1 MKNKDYWGDPRYF
14 KLWEKME
21 MLGIKDISSP
31 CQDKNGTVVWRLP
44 IKNTYSRKGEFIEVA
59 SYEAGYVRVLNTCMS
74 PYYINKPIFRH
85 IAGNYSLKDVRDD
98 DFGAIPI
105 KELLKRTG
113 KKPKLIPI
121 EIERLEYLISYCLKN
136 MYIKLANERQTLPT
150 RNESIDIKYWAGYNK
165 DTSGQGNRRFELPEY
180 DFDWC
185 FDYAVEDWN
194 AEADGSENSIKG
206 AQINKVKKLAM
217 QFFKK
222 AGYITV
228 NIAQAMISQEAIGE
242 SVDEM
247 DALRKYTL
255 CLQNKL
261 ANSVPKWKY
270 DEAMKLGR
278 EQDLA
283 LREEVKRYDNAVQP
297 LEAQLSEEKN
307 RINDLENKLAVTEA
321 NTELFR
327 EVHLSAYNK
336 MIKIKEI
343 IGC

>member
-21 MLGIKDISSP
+21 MLGIKDVSSP

-74 PYYINKPIFRH
+74 PYYINKPVFNH
-85 IAGNYSLKDVRDD
+85 VSDSYGKA
-98 DFGAIPI
+98 
-105 KELLKRTG
+105 

-136 MYIKLANERQTLPT
+136 MYIKLANERQTLP
-150 RNESIDIKYWAGYNK
+150 A
-165 DTSGQGNRRFELPEY
+165 RFEM
-180 DFDWC
+180 
-185 FDYAVEDWN
+185 N
-194 AEADGSENSIKG
+194 A
-206 AQINKVKKLAM
+206 
-217 QFFKK
+217 
-222 AGYITV
+222 
-228 NIAQAMISQEAIGE
+228 
-242 SVDEM
+242 
-247 DALRKYTL
+247 
-255 CLQNKL
+255 LQNKL

>member
-1 MKNKDYWGDPRYF
+1 MKNKDYCEFPNYF
-14 KLWEKME
+14 RLWEKME

-31 CQDKNGTVVWRLP
+31 CQEKNGTVVWRLP

-74 PYYINKPIFRH
+74 PYYINKPVFNH
-85 IAGNYSLKDVRDD
+85 VSDSYGEA
-98 DFGAIPI
+98 
-105 KELLKRTG
+105 

-136 MYIKLANERQTLPT
+136 MYIKLANERQTLP
-150 RNESIDIKYWAGYNK
+150 A
-165 DTSGQGNRRFELPEY
+165 RFEM
-180 DFDWC
+180 
-185 FDYAVEDWN
+185 N
-194 AEADGSENSIKG
+194 
-206 AQINKVKKLAM
+206 
-217 QFFKK
+217 
-222 AGYITV
+222 
-228 NIAQAMISQEAIGE
+228 
-242 SVDEM
+242 
-247 DALRKYTL
+247 ALR
-255 CLQNKL
+255 NKL

-278 EQDLA
+278 KQDLA
-283 LREEVKRYDNAVQP
+283 L
-297 LEAQLSEEKN
+297 
-307 RINDLENKLAVTEA
+307 NDLENKLAVTEA

>member
-21 MLGIKDISSP
+21 MLGIKDVSSP

-85 IAGNYSLKDVRDD
+85 ISGNY
-98 DFGAIPI
+98 GEA
-105 KELLKRTG
+105 
-113 KKPKLIPI
+113 KKPKLIPV

-136 MYIKLANERQTLPT
+136 MYIKLANERQTLPA
-150 RNESIDIKYWAGYNK
+150 RN
-165 DTSGQGNRRFELPEY
+165 
-180 DFDWC
+180 
-185 FDYAVEDWN
+185 
-194 AEADGSENSIKG
+194 
-206 AQINKVKKLAM
+206 
-217 QFFKK
+217 
-222 AGYITV
+222 
-228 NIAQAMISQEAIGE
+228 
-242 SVDEM
+242 EM

-255 CLQNKL
+255 YLQKNL

-307 RINDLENKLAVTEA
+307 RIKQLKQDIAITEA

>member
-21 MLGIKDISSP
+21 MLGIKDVSSP

-85 IAGNYSLKDVRDD
+85 IAGNYY
-98 DFGAIPI
+98 
-105 KELLKRTG
+105 G

-136 MYIKLANERQTLPT
+136 MYIKLANKPQTLP
-150 RNESIDIKYWAGYNK
+150 A
-165 DTSGQGNRRFELPEY
+165 RFEM
-180 DFDWC
+180 
-185 FDYAVEDWN
+185 N
-194 AEADGSENSIKG
+194 A
-206 AQINKVKKLAM
+206 
-217 QFFKK
+217 
-222 AGYITV
+222 
-228 NIAQAMISQEAIGE
+228 
-242 SVDEM
+242 
-247 DALRKYTL
+247 
-255 CLQNKL
+255 LQNKL

-283 LREEVKRYDNAVQP
+283 LKEEVKRYDNAVQP
-297 LEAQLSEEKN
+297 LEAQNENLEYEVADLN
-307 RINDLENKLAVTEA
+307 NELCRMNDEIIQLKQDIAVTEA

>member
-21 MLGIKDISSP
+21 MLGIKDVSSP

-74 PYYINKPIFRH
+74 PYYINKPVFNHVSDTRLWS
-85 IAGNYSLKDVRDD
+85 NSN
-98 DFGAIPI
+98 
-105 KELLKRTG
+105 KRT

-136 MYIKLANERQTLPT
+136 MYIKLANERQTLPA
-150 RNESIDIKYWAGYNK
+150 RNENLEYEVADLNNELCRMNDKIIQLKQDI
-165 DTSGQGNRRFELPEY
+165 
-180 DFDWC
+180 
-185 FDYAVEDWN
+185 
-194 AEADGSENSIKG
+194 
-206 AQINKVKKLAM
+206 
-217 QFFKK
+217 
-222 AGYITV
+222 
-228 NIAQAMISQEAIGE
+228 AI
-242 SVDEM
+242 
-247 DALRKYTL
+247 
-255 CLQNKL
+255 
-261 ANSVPKWKY
+261 
-270 DEAMKLGR
+270 
-278 EQDLA
+278 
-283 LREEVKRYDNAVQP
+283 
-297 LEAQLSEEKN
+297 
-307 RINDLENKLAVTEA
+307 TEA

>member
-21 MLGIKDISSP
+21 MLGIKDVSSP
-31 CQDKNGTVVWRLP
+31 YQDKNGTVVWRLP

-85 IAGNYSLKDVRDD
+85 IAGNYY
-98 DFGAIPI
+98 
-105 KELLKRTG
+105 G

-136 MYIKLANERQTLPT
+136 MYIKLANERQTLPA
-150 RNESIDIKYWAGYNK
+150 RN
-165 DTSGQGNRRFELPEY
+165 
-180 DFDWC
+180 
-185 FDYAVEDWN
+185 
-194 AEADGSENSIKG
+194 
-206 AQINKVKKLAM
+206 
-217 QFFKK
+217 
-222 AGYITV
+222 
-228 NIAQAMISQEAIGE
+228 
-242 SVDEM
+242 EM

-255 CLQNKL
+255 YLQKNL

-343 IGC
+343 VGC

>member
-21 MLGIKDISSP
+21 MLGIKDVSSP
-31 CQDKNGTVVWRLP
+31 CQDKNSTVVWRLP

-74 PYYINKPIFRH
+74 PYYINKPVFNH
-85 IAGNYSLKDVRDD
+85 VSDSYGEA
-98 DFGAIPI
+98 
-105 KELLKRTG
+105 

-121 EIERLEYLISYCLKN
+121 EIERLECLISYCLKN
-136 MYIKLANERQTLPT
+136 MYIKLANERQTLP
-150 RNESIDIKYWAGYNK
+150 A
-165 DTSGQGNRRFELPEY
+165 RFEM
-180 DFDWC
+180 
-185 FDYAVEDWN
+185 N
-194 AEADGSENSIKG
+194 A
-206 AQINKVKKLAM
+206 
-217 QFFKK
+217 
-222 AGYITV
+222 
-228 NIAQAMISQEAIGE
+228 
-242 SVDEM
+242 
-247 DALRKYTL
+247 
-255 CLQNKL
+255 LQNKL

>member
-1 MKNKDYWGDPRYF
+1 MKNKDYCEFPNYF
-14 KLWEKME
+14 RLWEKME
-21 MLGIKDISSP
+21 MLGIKDVSSP
-31 CQDKNGTVVWRLP
+31 CQEKNGTVVWRLP

-74 PYYINKPIFRH
+74 PYYINKPVFNH
-85 IAGNYSLKDVRDD
+85 VSGNYS
-98 DFGAIPI
+98 
-105 KELLKRTG
+105 G
-113 KKPKLIPI
+113 KKPKLIPV

-136 MYIKLANERQTLPT
+136 MYIKLANERQTLPA
-150 RNESIDIKYWAGYNK
+150 RN
-165 DTSGQGNRRFELPEY
+165 
-180 DFDWC
+180 
-185 FDYAVEDWN
+185 
-194 AEADGSENSIKG
+194 
-206 AQINKVKKLAM
+206 
-217 QFFKK
+217 
-222 AGYITV
+222 
-228 NIAQAMISQEAIGE
+228 
-242 SVDEM
+242 EM

-255 CLQNKL
+255 YLQKNL

-307 RINDLENKLAVTEA
+307 RIKQLKQDIAITEA

>member
-59 SYEAGYVRVLNTCMS
+59 SYEAGYVRVLNTCTS

-98 DFGAIPI
+98 DLGAIPI
-105 KELLKRTG
+105 EELLKRTG

-136 MYIKLANERQTLPT
+136 MYIKLANE
-150 RNESIDIKYWAGYNK
+150 
-165 DTSGQGNRRFELPEY
+165 
-180 DFDWC
+180 
-185 FDYAVEDWN
+185 
-194 AEADGSENSIKG
+194 
-206 AQINKVKKLAM
+206 
-217 QFFKK
+217 
-222 AGYITV
+222 
-228 NIAQAMISQEAIGE
+228 
-242 SVDEM
+242 
-247 DALRKYTL
+247 
-255 CLQNKL
+255 
-261 ANSVPKWKY
+261 
-270 DEAMKLGR
+270 
-278 EQDLA
+278 
-283 LREEVKRYDNAVQP
+283 
-297 LEAQLSEEKN
+297 
-307 RINDLENKLAVTEA
+307 
-321 NTELFR
+321 
-327 EVHLSAYNK
+327 AYNK

>member
-1 MKNKDYWGDPRYF
+1 MKNKAILEQQALNRKIYANDTRY
-14 KLWEKME
+14 EKVFHNME
-21 MLGIKDISSP
+21 LLGIVDITTNR
-31 CQDKNGTVVWRLP
+31 QHRNGTVVWRLP

-98 DFGAIPI
+98 DLGAIPI

-136 MYIKLANERQTLPT
+136 MYIKLANECQTLT
-150 RNESIDIKYWAGYNK
+150 AHNENLEYEVTDLNNELCRMNDEIKQLKQDI
-165 DTSGQGNRRFELPEY
+165 
-180 DFDWC
+180 
-185 FDYAVEDWN
+185 
-194 AEADGSENSIKG
+194 
-206 AQINKVKKLAM
+206 
-217 QFFKK
+217 
-222 AGYITV
+222 
-228 NIAQAMISQEAIGE
+228 AI
-242 SVDEM
+242 
-247 DALRKYTL
+247 
-255 CLQNKL
+255 
-261 ANSVPKWKY
+261 
-270 DEAMKLGR
+270 
-278 EQDLA
+278 
-283 LREEVKRYDNAVQP
+283 
-297 LEAQLSEEKN
+297 
-307 RINDLENKLAVTEA
+307 TEA

>member
-74 PYYINKPIFRH
+74 PYYINKPVFNH
-85 IAGNYSLKDVRDD
+85 VSGNYSS
-98 DFGAIPI
+98 
-105 KELLKRTG
+105 

-136 MYIKLANERQTLPT
+136 MYIKLANKPQTLLASNENLQSEADVFLSELFE
-150 RNESIDIKYWAGYNK
+150 RDEEIESISIALSNRDELISKMNDEIIQLKQDI
-165 DTSGQGNRRFELPEY
+165 
-180 DFDWC
+180 
-185 FDYAVEDWN
+185 
-194 AEADGSENSIKG
+194 
-206 AQINKVKKLAM
+206 
-217 QFFKK
+217 
-222 AGYITV
+222 
-228 NIAQAMISQEAIGE
+228 AI
-242 SVDEM
+242 
-247 DALRKYTL
+247 
-255 CLQNKL
+255 
-261 ANSVPKWKY
+261 
-270 DEAMKLGR
+270 
-278 EQDLA
+278 
-283 LREEVKRYDNAVQP
+283 
-297 LEAQLSEEKN
+297 
-307 RINDLENKLAVTEA
+307 TEA

>member
-1 MKNKDYWGDPRYF
+1 MKNKDYCEFPNYF
-14 KLWEKME
+14 RLWEKME
-21 MLGIKDISSP
+21 MLGIKDVSSP
-31 CQDKNGTVVWRLP
+31 CQEKNGTVVWQLP

-74 PYYINKPIFRH
+74 PYYINKPVFNH
-85 IAGNYSLKDVRDD
+85 VSDSYGKA
-98 DFGAIPI
+98 
-105 KELLKRTG
+105 

-121 EIERLEYLISYCLKN
+121 EIDRLEYLISYCLKN
-136 MYIKLANERQTLPT
+136 MYIKLANECQALPA
-150 RNESIDIKYWAGYNK
+150 RN
-165 DTSGQGNRRFELPEY
+165 
-180 DFDWC
+180 
-185 FDYAVEDWN
+185 
-194 AEADGSENSIKG
+194 
-206 AQINKVKKLAM
+206 
-217 QFFKK
+217 
-222 AGYITV
+222 
-228 NIAQAMISQEAIGE
+228 
-242 SVDEM
+242 EM

-255 CLQNKL
+255 YLQKNL

-307 RINDLENKLAVTEA
+307 RIKQLKQDIAITEA

>member
-1 MKNKDYWGDPRYF
+1 MKNKDYWGPGDPRYF

-21 MLGIKDISSP
+21 MLGIKDVSSP
-31 CQDKNGTVVWRLP
+31 CQYKNGTVVWRLP

-74 PYYINKPIFRH
+74 PYYINKPVFNH
-85 IAGNYSLKDVRDD
+85 VSDSYGKA
-98 DFGAIPI
+98 
-105 KELLKRTG
+105 

-136 MYIKLANERQTLPT
+136 MYIKLANEHQNLP
-150 RNESIDIKYWAGYNK
+150 A
-165 DTSGQGNRRFELPEY
+165 RFEM
-180 DFDWC
+180 
-185 FDYAVEDWN
+185 N
-194 AEADGSENSIKG
+194 A
-206 AQINKVKKLAM
+206 
-217 QFFKK
+217 
-222 AGYITV
+222 
-228 NIAQAMISQEAIGE
+228 
-242 SVDEM
+242 
-247 DALRKYTL
+247 
-255 CLQNKL
+255 LQNKL

-283 LREEVKRYDNAVQP
+283 LKEEVKRYDNAVQP
-297 LEAQLSEEKN
+297 LEAQNENLEYEVADLN
-307 RINDLENKLAVTEA
+307 NELCRVNDKIIQLKQDIAITEA

-327 EVHLSAYNK
+327 EVNLSAYNK

>member
-98 DFGAIPI
+98 DLGAIPI

-136 MYIKLANERQTLPT
+136 MYIKLANERQTLPA
-150 RNESIDIKYWAGYNK
+150 RNENLEYEVTDLNNELCRMNDEIKQLKQDI
-165 DTSGQGNRRFELPEY
+165 
-180 DFDWC
+180 
-185 FDYAVEDWN
+185 
-194 AEADGSENSIKG
+194 
-206 AQINKVKKLAM
+206 
-217 QFFKK
+217 
-222 AGYITV
+222 
-228 NIAQAMISQEAIGE
+228 AI
-242 SVDEM
+242 
-247 DALRKYTL
+247 
-255 CLQNKL
+255 
-261 ANSVPKWKY
+261 
-270 DEAMKLGR
+270 
-278 EQDLA
+278 
-283 LREEVKRYDNAVQP
+283 
-297 LEAQLSEEKN
+297 
-307 RINDLENKLAVTEA
+307 TEA

>member
-74 PYYINKPIFRH
+74 PYYINKPVFNH
-85 IAGNYSLKDVRDD
+85 VSGNYSS
-98 DFGAIPI
+98 
-105 KELLKRTG
+105 

-136 MYIKLANERQTLPT
+136 MYIKLANKPQTLLASNENLQSEADVFLSELFE
-150 RNESIDIKYWAGYNK
+150 RDEEIESISIALSNRDELISKMDDEIIQLKQDI
-165 DTSGQGNRRFELPEY
+165 
-180 DFDWC
+180 
-185 FDYAVEDWN
+185 
-194 AEADGSENSIKG
+194 
-206 AQINKVKKLAM
+206 
-217 QFFKK
+217 
-222 AGYITV
+222 
-228 NIAQAMISQEAIGE
+228 
-242 SVDEM
+242 
-247 DALRKYTL
+247 
-255 CLQNKL
+255 
-261 ANSVPKWKY
+261 
-270 DEAMKLGR
+270 
-278 EQDLA
+278 
-283 LREEVKRYDNAVQP
+283 
-297 LEAQLSEEKN
+297 
-307 RINDLENKLAVTEA
+307 AVTEA

>member
-21 MLGIKDISSP
+21 MLGIKDVSSP

-74 PYYINKPIFRH
+74 PYYINKPVFNH
-85 IAGNYSLKDVRDD
+85 VSDGYGEA
-98 DFGAIPI
+98 
-105 KELLKRTG
+105 
-113 KKPKLIPI
+113 KKPKLIPV

-136 MYIKLANERQTLPT
+136 MYIKLANEHQTLP
-150 RNESIDIKYWAGYNK
+150 A
-165 DTSGQGNRRFELPEY
+165 RFEM
-180 DFDWC
+180 
-185 FDYAVEDWN
+185 N
-194 AEADGSENSIKG
+194 A
-206 AQINKVKKLAM
+206 
-217 QFFKK
+217 
-222 AGYITV
+222 
-228 NIAQAMISQEAIGE
+228 
-242 SVDEM
+242 
-247 DALRKYTL
+247 
-255 CLQNKL
+255 LQNKL

>member
-21 MLGIKDISSP
+21 MLGIKDVSSP

-74 PYYINKPIFRH
+74 PYYINKPVFNH
-85 IAGNYSLKDVRDD
+85 VSDSYGEA
-98 DFGAIPI
+98 
-105 KELLKRTG
+105 
-113 KKPKLIPI
+113 KKPKLIPV

-136 MYIKLANERQTLPT
+136 MYIKLANKPQTLP
-150 RNESIDIKYWAGYNK
+150 A
-165 DTSGQGNRRFELPEY
+165 RFEM
-180 DFDWC
+180 
-185 FDYAVEDWN
+185 N
-194 AEADGSENSIKG
+194 A
-206 AQINKVKKLAM
+206 
-217 QFFKK
+217 
-222 AGYITV
+222 
-228 NIAQAMISQEAIGE
+228 
-242 SVDEM
+242 
-247 DALRKYTL
+247 
-255 CLQNKL
+255 LQNKL

>member
-21 MLGIKDISSP
+21 MLGIKDVSSP

-85 IAGNYSLKDVRDD
+85 IAGNYS
-98 DFGAIPI
+98 
-105 KELLKRTG
+105 G
-113 KKPKLIPI
+113 KKPKIIPI
-121 EIERLEYLISYCLKN
+121 EIERLEHLISYCLKN
-136 MYIKLANERQTLPT
+136 MYIKLANERQTLP
-150 RNESIDIKYWAGYNK
+150 A
-165 DTSGQGNRRFELPEY
+165 RFEM
-180 DFDWC
+180 
-185 FDYAVEDWN
+185 N
-194 AEADGSENSIKG
+194 A
-206 AQINKVKKLAM
+206 
-217 QFFKK
+217 
-222 AGYITV
+222 
-228 NIAQAMISQEAIGE
+228 
-242 SVDEM
+242 
-247 DALRKYTL
+247 
-255 CLQNKL
+255 LQNKL

>member
-1 MKNKDYWGDPRYF
+1 MKNKDYWGPGDPRYF

-21 MLGIKDISSP
+21 MLGIKDVSSP
-31 CQDKNGTVVWRLP
+31 CQYKNGTVVWRLP

-74 PYYINKPIFRH
+74 PYYINKPVFNH
-85 IAGNYSLKDVRDD
+85 VSDSYGKA
-98 DFGAIPI
+98 
-105 KELLKRTG
+105 

-136 MYIKLANERQTLPT
+136 MYIKLANEHQTLP
-150 RNESIDIKYWAGYNK
+150 A
-165 DTSGQGNRRFELPEY
+165 RFEM
-180 DFDWC
+180 
-185 FDYAVEDWN
+185 N
-194 AEADGSENSIKG
+194 A
-206 AQINKVKKLAM
+206 
-217 QFFKK
+217 
-222 AGYITV
+222 
-228 NIAQAMISQEAIGE
+228 
-242 SVDEM
+242 
-247 DALRKYTL
+247 
-255 CLQNKL
+255 LQNKL

-283 LREEVKRYDNAVQP
+283 LKEEVKRYDNAVQP
-297 LEAQLSEEKN
+297 LEAQNENLEYEVADLN
-307 RINDLENKLAVTEA
+307 NELCRVNDKIIQLKQDIAITEA

-327 EVHLSAYNK
+327 EVNLSAYNK

>member
-21 MLGIKDISSP
+21 MLGIKDVSSP

-74 PYYINKPIFRH
+74 PYYINKPVFNH
-85 IAGNYSLKDVRDD
+85 VSDSYGEA
-98 DFGAIPI
+98 
-105 KELLKRTG
+105 

-136 MYIKLANERQTLPT
+136 MYIKLANERQTLP
-150 RNESIDIKYWAGYNK
+150 A
-165 DTSGQGNRRFELPEY
+165 RFEM
-180 DFDWC
+180 
-185 FDYAVEDWN
+185 N
-194 AEADGSENSIKG
+194 A
-206 AQINKVKKLAM
+206 
-217 QFFKK
+217 
-222 AGYITV
+222 
-228 NIAQAMISQEAIGE
+228 
-242 SVDEM
+242 
-247 DALRKYTL
+247 
-255 CLQNKL
+255 LQNKL